1 MDENTP
7 LGQVDFCAFDVETT
21 GSMSRIR
28 MVELGASRFRLEGEP
43 SSFTTLVDPRVRIS
57 SFVTSIHGI
66 TDDMVKGAPQAHE
79 ALEGFFEF
87 AQGCV
92 LLAHNASFDTAVVS
106 MELTRHAMPVPEFL
120 ILDTVSLARNL
131 IPGPPNYKL
140 STLTDWLGLFT
151 QCAHRGLPD
160 AVAAREVFR
169 AAVKSLEGWWTLPLS
184 AMGSYTRYRAFGRYH
199 VEDVELPPG
208 LEAIREAMA
217 EGRPLRVVYAGG
229 SRGTAPRLITPQG
242 LFERGGCVY
251 LEAYCHQSCQVKHY
265 RVDRILE
272 VHE

>member
-1 MDENTP
+1 MDENTT
-7 LGQVDFCAFDVETT
+7 LGRIDFCAFDVETT

-43 SSFTTLVDPRVRIS
+43 SSFTTLVDPRVHIS
-57 SFVTSIHGI
+57 SFVTRIHGI
-66 TDDMVKGAPQAHE
+66 TDDMVKGAPRARE
-79 ALEGFFEF
+79 ALEEFFDF
-87 AQGCV
+87 ARGCV

-106 MELTRHAMPVPEFL
+106 AELARHALPVPEFL

-160 AVAAREVFR
+160 AVAAREIFR
-169 AAVKSLEGWWTLPLS
+169 YAVKSLEGWESLPLS
-184 AMGSYTRYRAFGRYH
+184 AMKGYSRCEAFGPCR

-208 LEAIREAMA
+208 LEAIREAMG
-217 EGRPLRVVYAGG
+217 EGRPVRVVYAGG

-242 LFERGGCVY
+242 LYERGGCVY